1 MSKDHNPTMSELIEF
16 ISALTG
22 DVCSLIKADYATL
35 AATVTGAP
43 ERLSDVAERFQQ
55 GRGYLRSLDKLF
67 EAADDVICAAAER
80 A

>member
-35 AATVTGAP
+35 AATVTGAQSASAMSP
-43 ERLSDVAERFQQ
+43 
-55 GRGYLRSLDKLF
+55 RGFSKAVDIF
-67 EAADDVICAAAER
+67 DH
-80 A
+80 